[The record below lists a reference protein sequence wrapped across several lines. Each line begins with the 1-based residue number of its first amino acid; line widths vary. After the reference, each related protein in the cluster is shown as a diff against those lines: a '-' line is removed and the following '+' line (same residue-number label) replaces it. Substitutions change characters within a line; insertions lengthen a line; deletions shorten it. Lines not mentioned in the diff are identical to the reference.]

1 MNLRTSLAE
10 EWQDFEQ
17 CAGDSEDLKHA
28 FYMGAW
34 MALEHLHAFPKNK
47 RQMAIELDEYMI
59 EHANYCPT
67 CAKFVLTEGWQ
78 TIEARLFGEQS

>member
-1 MNLRTSLAE
+1 
-10 EWQDFEQ
+10 
-17 CAGDSEDLKHA
+17 
-28 FYMGAW
+28 
-34 MALEHLHAFPKNK
+34 
-47 RQMAIELDEYMI
+47 MAIELDEYMI